1 MSHAL
6 VGQVTKE
13 GIREQVVDEL
23 NLFFFFFL
31 GSHLRHM
38 EVPILGEESELQL
51 LTYATATRDP
61 SCIFDL
67 HHSS

>member
-6 VGQVTKE
+6 VGHVTKE

-23 NLFFFFFL
+23 NLFFFFL
-31 GSHLRHM
+31 GSHRPHM